1 MMMVKW
7 AEVTSRDSSSPVDVL
22 SAVWRVGKGYSSGVI
37 HRWAALTVGPVWKC
51 HGLMGTGRLRQGQR
65 ALNPLW
71 TGGLSEDSMTCFWFN
86 LFYLIVLWM
95 SASIFLILVAQPFIM
110 FPSIRITYIKL
121 FEMKLPHL
129 LQLLVND
136 TCKRPDLGLSW
147 FEKFSGCLIFPTLDV
162 CQHWNQ
168 LFVSTGIHYFWAWP
182 QLLPSWKNVFWVTVM
197 VVLKIY
203 LGWMMER
210 GLLGEWP
217 GEVTLYLLH
226 ECNVLFGNLLS
237 FNLQRGDVR
246 NNSATEA
253 ETTPALNGRHF
264 CFSK

>member
-1 MMMVKW
+1 MMWVKW
-7 AEVTSRDSSSPVDVL
+7 AEVTSRDISSPVDVL

-71 TGGLSEDSMTCFWFN
+71 TGVLSEDSMTCFWFN

-95 SASIFLILVAQPFIM
+95 SAPIFLILVAQPFIL
-110 FPSIRITYIKL
+110 FPSIRIINIKL

-136 TCKRPDLGLSW
+136 ACKQPDLGLSW

-162 CQHWNQ
+162 CQHWNP
-168 LFVSTGIHYFWAWP
+168 LFLSLTTAAAI
-182 QLLPSWKNVFWVTVM
+182 
-197 VVLKIY
+197 LK
-203 LGWMMER
+203 EC
-210 GLLGEWP
+210 LLGNSD
-217 GEVTLYLLH
+217 GCT
-226 ECNVLFGNLLS
+226 
-237 FNLQRGDVR
+237 QRYIWVGWWKED
-246 NNSATEA
+246 
-253 ETTPALNGRHF
+253 F
-264 CFSK
+264 

>member
-1 MMMVKW
+1 MMWVKW

-71 TGGLSEDSMTCFWFN
+71 TGVLSEDSMTCFWFN

-136 TCKRPDLGLSW
+136 ACKQPDLGLSW
-147 FEKFSGCLIFPTLDV
+147 FEKFSGCLIFSNTRRLSALESIIFEPDHSCCHLERM
-162 CQHWNQ
+162 
-168 LFVSTGIHYFWAWP
+168 FTG
-182 QLLPSWKNVFWVTVM
+182 
-197 VVLKIY
+197 
-203 LGWMMER
+203 
-210 GLLGEWP
+210 
-217 GEVTLYLLH
+217 
-226 ECNVLFGNLLS
+226 
-237 FNLQRGDVR
+237 
-246 NNSATEA
+246 
-253 ETTPALNGRHF
+253 
-264 CFSK
+264 

>member
-1 MMMVKW
+1 MTSDRERGWSRLHPLWTLMMMMMWVKW
-7 AEVTSRDSSSPVDVL
+7 AEVTSRDSSSLVDVL

-95 SASIFLILVAQPFIM
+95 SASIFLILVAQPFIL
-110 FPSIRITYIKL
+110 FPSIRIINIKL

-136 TCKRPDLGLSW
+136 ACKQPDLGLSW

-162 CQHWNQ
+162 CQHQNPLCLSLTTAAAILKECLLGNSDGCTQDIFGLDDGKRTFRWVNWW
-168 LFVSTGIHYFWAWP
+168 SDS
-182 QLLPSWKNVFWVTVM
+182 LPSSWMQRLVWKSS
-197 VVLKIY
+197 
-203 LGWMMER
+203 
-210 GLLGEWP
+210 
-217 GEVTLYLLH
+217 
-226 ECNVLFGNLLS
+226 LF
-237 FNLQRGDVR
+237 
-246 NNSATEA
+246 
-253 ETTPALNGRHF
+253 
-264 CFSK
+264 

>member
-1 MMMVKW
+1 MTSDRERGWSRLHPLWTLMMMMMWVKW

-95 SASIFLILVAQPFIM
+95 SASIFLILVAQPFIL
-110 FPSIRITYIKL
+110 FPSIRIINIKL

-136 TCKRPDLGLSW
+136 ACKQPDLGLSW

-162 CQHWNQ
+162 CQHQNPLCLSLTTAAAILKECLLGNSDGCTQDIFGLDDGKRTFRWVNWW
-168 LFVSTGIHYFWAWP
+168 SDS
-182 QLLPSWKNVFWVTVM
+182 LPSSWMQRLVWKSS
-197 VVLKIY
+197 
-203 LGWMMER
+203 
-210 GLLGEWP
+210 
-217 GEVTLYLLH
+217 
-226 ECNVLFGNLLS
+226 LF
-237 FNLQRGDVR
+237 
-246 NNSATEA
+246 
-253 ETTPALNGRHF
+253 
-264 CFSK
+264 

>member
-71 TGGLSEDSMTCFWFN
+71 TGVLSEDSMTCFWFN

-95 SASIFLILVAQPFIM
+95 SAPIFLILVAQPFIL
-110 FPSIRITYIKL
+110 FPSIRIINIKL

-162 CQHWNQ
+162 CQHQNP
-168 LFVSTGIHYFWAWP
+168 LFLSLTTAAAILKECLLGKSDGYTQEIFGLDDGKRTFRWVNWWSDS
-182 QLLPSWKNVFWVTVM
+182 LPSSWMQRLVWKSS
-197 VVLKIY
+197 
-203 LGWMMER
+203 
-210 GLLGEWP
+210 
-217 GEVTLYLLH
+217 
-226 ECNVLFGNLLS
+226 LF
-237 FNLQRGDVR
+237 
-246 NNSATEA
+246 
-253 ETTPALNGRHF
+253 
-264 CFSK
+264 

>member
-7 AEVTSRDSSSPVDVL
+7 AEVTSRDISSPVDVL

-51 HGLMGTGRLRQGQR
+51 HGLMGTGRLRQGQC

-71 TGGLSEDSMTCFWFN
+71 TGVLREDSMTCFWFN

-95 SASIFLILVAQPFIM
+95 SASIFLILVAQPFIL
-110 FPSIRITYIKL
+110 FPSIRITNIKL

-162 CQHWNQ
+162 CQHWNP
-168 LFVSTGIHYFWAWP
+168 LFLCLTTAAAILKECLLGNSDGCTQDIFGLDDGKRTFRWVNWWSDS
-182 QLLPSWKNVFWVTVM
+182 LPSSWMQRLVWKSS
-197 VVLKIY
+197 
-203 LGWMMER
+203 
-210 GLLGEWP
+210 
-217 GEVTLYLLH
+217 
-226 ECNVLFGNLLS
+226 LF
-237 FNLQRGDVR
+237 
-246 NNSATEA
+246 
-253 ETTPALNGRHF
+253 
-264 CFSK
+264 

>member
-1 MMMVKW
+1 MTSDRERGWSRLHPLWTLMMMMMWVKW
-7 AEVTSRDSSSPVDVL
+7 AEVTSRDISSPVDVL

-95 SASIFLILVAQPFIM
+95 SASIFLILVAQPFIL
-110 FPSIRITYIKL
+110 FPSIRIINIKL

-136 TCKRPDLGLSW
+136 ACKQPDLGLSW

-162 CQHWNQ
+162 CQHQNPLCLSLTTAAAILKECLLGNSDGCTQDIFGLDDGKRTFRWVNWW
-168 LFVSTGIHYFWAWP
+168 SDS
-182 QLLPSWKNVFWVTVM
+182 LPSSWMQRLVWKSS
-197 VVLKIY
+197 
-203 LGWMMER
+203 
-210 GLLGEWP
+210 
-217 GEVTLYLLH
+217 
-226 ECNVLFGNLLS
+226 LF
-237 FNLQRGDVR
+237 
-246 NNSATEA
+246 
-253 ETTPALNGRHF
+253 
-264 CFSK
+264 

>member
-1 MMMVKW
+1 MTSDRERGWSRLHPLWTLMMMMMWVKW

-71 TGGLSEDSMTCFWFN
+71 TGVLSEDSMTCFWFN

-95 SASIFLILVAQPFIM
+95 SAPIFLILVAQPFIL
-110 FPSIRITYIKL
+110 FPSIRIINIKL

-136 TCKRPDLGLSW
+136 ACKQPDLGLSW

-162 CQHWNQ
+162 CQHQNP
-168 LFVSTGIHYFWAWP
+168 LFLSLTTAAAILKECLLGNSDCCIFGLDDGKRTFRWVTWWSDS
-182 QLLPSWKNVFWVTVM
+182 LPSSWMQRLAWKSS
-197 VVLKIY
+197 
-203 LGWMMER
+203 
-210 GLLGEWP
+210 
-217 GEVTLYLLH
+217 
-226 ECNVLFGNLLS
+226 LF
-237 FNLQRGDVR
+237 
-246 NNSATEA
+246 
-253 ETTPALNGRHF
+253 
-264 CFSK
+264 